1 LVEVMIGA
9 TLGTVILAGVLST
22 FLMLLRSGVRAQN
35 YSTMSVHTR
44 RAFEQLGLDV
54 RMASKFSATVPAPS
68 PSRSIIT
75 SITLTVPLN
84 YISNSNQVTYAYD
97 STNQWLY
104 MVPGNGSAYVVPGS
118 GTVPAGQ
125 QILIRNVTSLTFV
138 RYDKDGVVIPASTT
152 SDATARR
159 VLCSINVGQ
168 SPAGVAATTEA
179 IPSAAFAMRNIS
191 L

>member
-1 LVEVMIGA
+1 VEVMIGA
-9 TLGTVILAGVLST
+9 TIATVILAGVLST
-22 FLMLLRSGVRAQN
+22 YLMLLRSGVRAQN
-35 YSTMSVHTR
+35 YSTMSAHTR
-44 RAFEQLGLDV
+44 RAFEHLGLDV
-54 RMASKFSATVPAPS
+54 RMASKLSSTVPAPS

-84 YISNSNQVTYAYD
+84 YTSNSNKVTYAYD

-104 MVPGNGSAYVVPGS
+104 MVPGDGSAYVVPGS
-118 GTVPAGQ
+118 GTVPDGQ
-125 QILIRNVTSLTFV
+125 QILVRNVTSLTFV

-168 SPAGVAATTEA
+168 SAAGVAATTEA

>member
-1 LVEVMIGA
+1 MIGA
-9 TLGTVILAGVLST
+9 TIATVVMAGVLST
-22 FLMLLRSGVRAQN
+22 YMLLLRSGVRVQN
-35 YSTMSVHTR
+35 YSTMSAHTR

-54 RMASKFSATVPAPS
+54 RMASKLSATVPAPS
-68 PSRSIIT
+68 AGRSKIT
-75 SITLTVPLN
+75 SITLTVPFN
-84 YISNSNQVTYAYD
+84 YTNNSNQVTYAYD
-97 STNQWLY
+97 STMRWLY
-104 MVPGNGSAYVVPGS
+104 MVPGDGSAYVVPGS
-118 GTVPAGQ
+118 GTVPDDQ

-152 SDATARR
+152 SDVTAKR

-168 SPAGVAATTEA
+168 SATAVAATTEA